1 VSKFE
6 RIGTNRGLKNDRDQM
21 RRLAMVFTIL
31 AAVMLLTPVRSAPQ
45 NQKGRTVLKANLVT
59 KVVGARDWTGRQAS
73 IIASAIFC
81 SAAK

>member
-1 VSKFE
+1 MSKFE
-6 RIGTNRGLKNDRDQM
+6 RIGPNRGLKNGKDQI

-31 AAVMLLTPVRSAPQ
+31 AAVMLLTPLRSAPQ

-59 KVVGARDWTGRQAS
+59 KVVGARALGRQP
-73 IIASAIFC
+73 IIDHPSAIFG